1 MLRRLGAAG
10 ALITLCLGVCA
21 PAVADDAR
29 RDQRWVL
36 EKMNVEQAWKITKGA
51 GVTVA
56 LVDSDVDAQVPE
68 LRGRVTVGP
77 EMGSAGPVGDDAKEI
92 WHGTAMASLIAGGGR
107 GEGGLLGIAPEARVL
122 SLPLILRDSEQS
134 APPLPE
140 QDQRTGTNSPVARA
154 IRYAADHGAK
164 VISMSLGAYGPQK
177 SEREAVSYA
186 LAKGVVLVAAAGND
200 GETPYAVKKDT
211 SFWSF
216 PAGYSGVI
224 GVGAVNERSEP
235 AGFSSDNLSV
245 LVSAPGVEVPV
256 VVPGGGYRPSDG
268 TSSAAAL
275 VAGVAALIKA
285 KYPDIPPYLVA
296 RALSSTATSAP
307 IAGYDDHVGFG
318 VVDAGAALVRAGE
331 LLRAS
336 AGTPPD
342 EGERHFG
349 AGLPTEEPARPGPDV
364 LRLWVYGTGLAVGLL
379 AFCWTV
385 VTLTR
390 RSG

>member
-21 PAVADDAR
+21 PAVADDVR

-36 EKMNVEQAWKITKGA
+36 EKMNVEQAWKITKGV

-77 EMGSAGPVGDDAKEI
+77 EMGSAGPVGDDAKEV

-140 QDQRTGTNSPVARA
+140 QDRRTGTNSPVARA

-164 VISMSLGAYGPQK
+164 VVSMSLGAYGPQK

-285 KYPDIPPYLVA
+285 KYPDMPPYLVA

-318 VVDAGAALVRAGE
+318 VVDAGAALARAGE

-349 AGLPTEEPARPGPDV
+349 AGLPTEEPARPGPDT

>member
-21 PAVADDAR
+21 PAVADDVR

-140 QDQRTGTNSPVARA
+140 QDRRTGTNSPVARA

-318 VVDAGAALVRAGE
+318 VVDAGAALARAGE

-349 AGLPTEEPARPGPDV
+349 AGLPTEEPARPGPDA